1 MPSNRLMIIQNLF
14 YFQGT
19 NWMCPWSSCL
29 RAAGVCVC
37 LCFKYGRGNEEFRCC
52 HFPFP
57 RKFDYHFKGKA
68 ASCLL
73 KVEADDATLI
83 KLPFY
88 VLLSSLWQEPQFPW
102 WRPTSDSRRPL
113 RAGRLDRWL
122 RWGHRETL
130 SGTKICRKKE
140 RKKNQIIY
148 RSATLNVTR

>member
-14 YFQGT
+14 LFSRNKLNVSLKLLST
-19 NWMCPWSSCL
+19 SC
-29 RAAGVCVC
+29 GCVCVC

-140 RKKNQIIY
+140 RKKI
-148 RSATLNVTR
+148 RSFIVAPHWT